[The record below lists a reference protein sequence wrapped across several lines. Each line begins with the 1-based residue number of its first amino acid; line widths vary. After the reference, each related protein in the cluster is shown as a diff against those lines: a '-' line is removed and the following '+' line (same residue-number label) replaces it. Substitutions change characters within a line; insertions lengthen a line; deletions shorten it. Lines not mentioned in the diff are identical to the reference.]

1 MSVGAFHTLSS
12 NSFVREQK
20 FLGILNSSG
29 QFPTNTMFYN
39 LIKVFLTATLKFV
52 LLLKC
57 WFPAKIL
64 LRERI
69 LFLRSKVIHIML
81 MNADL
86 KKNKKQVNILIW
98 E

>member
-1 MSVGAFHTLSS
+1 MSVGAFHILSS
-12 NSFVREQK
+12 NSFIQEQK

-57 WFPAKIL
+57 WFPAKDTSEGMYSISQKQSNPHYVDEC
-64 LRERI
+64 RFE
-69 LFLRSKVIHIML
+69 K
-81 MNADL
+81 
-86 KKNKKQVNILIW
+86 KQKNK
-98 E
+98 